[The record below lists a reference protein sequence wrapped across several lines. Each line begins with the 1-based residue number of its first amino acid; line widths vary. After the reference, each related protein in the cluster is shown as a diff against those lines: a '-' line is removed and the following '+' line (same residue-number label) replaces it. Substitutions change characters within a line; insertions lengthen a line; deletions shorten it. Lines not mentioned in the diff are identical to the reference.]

1 MTIIGVA
8 GIVLLVLFVVIPQL
22 GQTLIGLGRNIQSFM
37 PKAIGWLEALFD
49 DNQEILALIG
59 NMDMNWE
66 KIVNSVIAFFKSGA
80 GSVLNSTM
88 SAARSIVSS
97 VCLLYTSGWM
107 RKC

>member
-1 MTIIGVA
+1 
-8 GIVLLVLFVVIPQL
+8 
-22 GQTLIGLGRNIQSFM
+22 M

-88 SAARSIVSS
+88 SAAKKYCEQRDDILYFFR
-97 VCLLYTSGWM
+97 VCVLYSASKRRNCM
-107 RKC
+107 VR